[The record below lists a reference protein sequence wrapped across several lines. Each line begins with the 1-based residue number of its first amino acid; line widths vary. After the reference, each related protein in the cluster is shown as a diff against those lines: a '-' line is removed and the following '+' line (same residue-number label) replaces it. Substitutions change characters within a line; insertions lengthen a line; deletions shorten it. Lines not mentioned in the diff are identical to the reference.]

1 VKVETVTIT
10 PPEGDEPDALPP
22 DAQVVMVEVTGPV
35 DRDDAVVKRAREL
48 VLRTGSAAMIKSFD
62 WALASE
68 AVVTED

>member
-10 PPEGDEPDALPP
+10 PPDSDEPGAQA

-62 WALASE
+62 WALESE

>member
-1 VKVETVTIT
+1 M
-10 PPEGDEPDALPP
+10 PP

-68 AVVTED
+68 AVVTEY

>member
-1 VKVETVTIT
+1 VKIETVTIL
-10 PPEGDEPDALPP
+10 PPPGDEPAAPT

-35 DRDDAVVKRAREL
+35 DRDDALVKRAREL

-62 WALASE
+62 WALESE